1 MSKNEVMAMVML
13 KDLVEMSEEDFQSCV
28 EYAKKMNK
36 TSGAKKFLDVLI
48 RTATIERKKTIQT
61 A

>member
-1 MSKNEVMAMVML
+1 MSKNEVMTML
-13 KDLVEMSEEDFQSCV
+13 KDLVEMSEESFKRCV
-28 EYAKKMNK
+28 EYAEKMDK
-36 TSGAKKFLDVLI
+36 TSRVKSFLDVLI